1 MRILGVD
8 PGTWRTGAGIIETK
22 GSGYHEVHSRVITVK
37 GKPSVPARLHLIY
50 KTLLEIIAEHRPD
63 VLALEKFFFGK
74 DFEAMVR
81 VGEARACAMLA
92 ASESGIEVVEYAP
105 MQVKRSVTGNGHAT
119 KGQIQ
124 HMVKTLLGLRELPP
138 PDGADALALAICHA
152 HYYRLPSLRGGGAD
166 EAISK
171 LGLPRPPKITAGS
184 Q

>member
-8 PGTWRTGAGIIETK
+8 PGTWRTGAGVIETK
-22 GSGYHEVHSRVITVK
+22 GSGYNEIHFRVITIK
-37 GKPSVPARLHLIY
+37 EKRLSVPARLHIIY
-50 KTLLEIIAEHRPD
+50 KTLLEVIREYRPE

-92 ASESGIEVVEYAP
+92 ASECGIEVVEYAP

-119 KGQIQ
+119 KQQIQ
-124 HMVKTLLGLRELPP
+124 HMVKTLLSLREIPP
-138 PDGADALALAICHA
+138 PDSADALAIAICHA
-152 HYYRLPSLRGGGAD
+152 HYGTRR
-166 EAISK
+166 
-171 LGLPRPPKITAGS
+171 LPRPLKITAGV